1 MEEHT
6 NVVNIINSIV
16 QQPFI
21 HQAKQDRGNRLK
33 TLKFQ

>member
-1 MEEHT
+1 MEEDT
-6 NVVNIINSIV
+6 DVNIINSIV